1 MVTFSHDVVVK
12 FKDGSAASAMADGE
26 EPTLWIKPIMIIDC
40 SSNAKNTQYTNRYGM
55 ASAFSGL
62 FDVVV
67 VAAAAAAEGG
77 DSSSPVAV
85 TTLLLWSG

>member
-12 FKDGSAASAMADGE
+12 FKDGSAASAMAGVE
-26 EPTLWIKPIMIIDC
+26 EPVLWIKPIMIIVC
-40 SSNAKNTQYTNRYGM
+40 SSNAKNTQYANRYGM
-55 ASAFSGL
+55 ASASFGL

-67 VAAAAAAEGG
+67 AAAEGG

-85 TTLLLWSG
+85 STLLLWSG